1 MLQPLSLTTFTTE
14 ARSYFGHFIPYIEG
28 LLLWP
33 VPLDHGLSHPL

>member
-14 ARSYFGHFIPYIEG
+14 AMSYFGCFIPYIEG

-33 VPLDHGLSHPL
+33 VPLDHGLPHPL